1 MAGGM
6 AGSGMV
12 GDLVAAQSS
21 CGQPCTGVGHQAHRQ
36 VFLRQVQLR
45 PLSPAGKHRAWLNG
59 QVIDREMRGLTADG
73 LVQLVVPV
81 LKGLTRQV
89 LNQIKTPALQ
99 IPVLMGR
106 MHPAAGLQQISPSM
120 TPAEVD
126 QNSII
131 KTLATQADAVHPRSK
146 HRHEL
151 GLIKAGGIHLKGDFR
166 TRLQTELSTQG
177 RQQFGDLIRC
187 QQGGSATTDVDRRQG
202 RTACGGGD
210 LAMKQPQVILNGAA
224 AGALPCVHAIPQRN
238 HSEIAVVTTT
248 MAKRNVEIGAAG
260 RWWIGH
266 AANVRP
272 ELPRPEPMV
281 DLLILLLF
289 VGSGAAAGWLGIH
302 LLPEQLVN
310 PNTDAEQLRLILTAA
325 GGGAGLLAG
334 LVFKRLRVRLMQQV
348 RTMPTDLLV
357 SRAVGLI
364 LGLLVANLLLL
375 PVLLLP
381 FAGSVVLLKPL
392 LAVVSNVFFGILG
405 SNLAEVHGR
414 TLLRLLN
421 PASTEAL
428 LVADGVLTPATA
440 KILDTSVI
448 IDGRIRGMLAC
459 GLLEGQVIVAETVI
473 SEMQQLSDSTNIE
486 KRAKGRRG
494 LKLLKDLRETYGRRL
509 VINSTRYDGNGTDD
523 RLLQLA
529 DDTGGTLVTAD
540 FNLAQVASVKN
551 LKVMNLS
558 ELVIALRPEV
568 QPGDE
573 LNLKIVREGKEESQG
588 VGYLDDGTMV
598 VVNDAKPLI
607 GQRKPVVVTG
617 ALQTPTG
624 RMVFARLGTGT
635 AAAGSKGKSKGKPSK
650 ANNPKAE
657 DPR

>member
-1 MAGGM
+1 
-6 AGSGMV
+6 
-12 GDLVAAQSS
+12 
-21 CGQPCTGVGHQAHRQ
+21 
-36 VFLRQVQLR
+36 
-45 PLSPAGKHRAWLNG
+45 
-59 QVIDREMRGLTADG
+59 
-73 LVQLVVPV
+73 
-81 LKGLTRQV
+81 
-89 LNQIKTPALQ
+89 
-99 IPVLMGR
+99 
-106 MHPAAGLQQISPSM
+106 
-120 TPAEVD
+120 
-126 QNSII
+126 
-131 KTLATQADAVHPRSK
+131 
-146 HRHEL
+146 
-151 GLIKAGGIHLKGDFR
+151 
-166 TRLQTELSTQG
+166 
-177 RQQFGDLIRC
+177 
-187 QQGGSATTDVDRRQG
+187 
-202 RTACGGGD
+202 
-210 LAMKQPQVILNGAA
+210 
-224 AGALPCVHAIPQRN
+224 
-238 HSEIAVVTTT
+238 
-248 MAKRNVEIGAAG
+248 
-260 RWWIGH
+260 
-266 AANVRP
+266 
-272 ELPRPEPMV
+272 MV
-281 DLLILLLF
+281 DPLILLLF
-289 VGSGAAAGWLGIH
+289 VVSGAAAGWMGIH
-302 LLPEQLVN
+302 LLPDGLVSSTTN
-310 PNTDAEQLRLILTAA
+310 AEQLRLQLSGA
-325 GGGAGLLAG
+325 GGGIGLIAG
-334 LVFKRLRVRLMQQV
+334 LVFKKLRVRLMQQV

-381 FAGSVVLLKPL
+381 FSGGIVLLKPL

-414 TLLRLLN
+414 TLLRLFN

-459 GLLEGQVIVAETVI
+459 GLLEGQVIVAESVI
-473 SEMQQLSDSTNIE
+473 DEMQQLSDSTNIE

-509 VINSTRYDGNGTDD
+509 VINSTRYDGKGTDD

-529 DDTGGTLVTAD
+529 SDTGGTLVTAD
-540 FNLAQVASVKN
+540 FNLAQVAQVKE

-598 VVNDAKPLI
+598 VVNEAKPLI

-624 RMVFARLGTGT
+624 RMVFARLDEKDATT
-635 AAAGSKGKSKGKPSK
+635 DTKSSTKSKSQGKPAKTSNRK
-650 ANNPKAE
+650 PT
-657 DPR
+657 DPG

>member
-1 MAGGM
+1 M
-6 AGSGMV
+6 
-12 GDLVAAQSS
+12 
-21 CGQPCTGVGHQAHRQ
+21 GV
-36 VFLRQVQLR
+36 
-45 PLSPAGKHRAWLNG
+45 
-59 QVIDREMRGLTADG
+59 
-73 LVQLVVPV
+73 
-81 LKGLTRQV
+81 
-89 LNQIKTPALQ
+89 
-99 IPVLMGR
+99 
-106 MHPAAGLQQISPSM
+106 
-120 TPAEVD
+120 
-126 QNSII
+126 
-131 KTLATQADAVHPRSK
+131 
-146 HRHEL
+146 
-151 GLIKAGGIHLKGDFR
+151 
-166 TRLQTELSTQG
+166 
-177 RQQFGDLIRC
+177 
-187 QQGGSATTDVDRRQG
+187 
-202 RTACGGGD
+202 
-210 LAMKQPQVILNGAA
+210 
-224 AGALPCVHAIPQRN
+224 
-238 HSEIAVVTTT
+238 
-248 MAKRNVEIGAAG
+248 
-260 RWWIGH
+260 
-266 AANVRP
+266 
-272 ELPRPEPMV
+272 
-281 DLLILLLF
+281 
-289 VGSGAAAGWLGIH
+289 H
-302 LLPEQLVN
+302 LLPQGLVN
-310 PNTDAEQLRLILTAA
+310 ESTDVEQLRLILSGA
-325 GGGAGLLAG
+325 GGGIGVIAG
-334 LVFKRLRVRLMQQV
+334 LVFKRLRVKLMQQV

-381 FAGSVVLLKPL
+381 FAGGIVLLKPL
-392 LAVVSNVFFGILG
+392 LAVVSNVFFGVLG

-414 TLLRLLN
+414 TLLRLFN

-459 GLLEGQVIVAETVI
+459 GLLEGQVIVAESVI
-473 SEMQQLSDSTNIE
+473 GEMQQLSDSTNVE

-509 VINSTRYDGNGTDD
+509 VINSTRYDGAGTDE

-529 DDTGGTLVTAD
+529 SDTGGTLVTAD
-540 FNLAQVASVKN
+540 FNLAQVAQVKE

-598 VVNDAKPLI
+598 VVNDAKALI

-624 RMVFARLGTGT
+624 RMVFARLEKQKDR
-635 AAAGSKGKSKGKPSK
+635 SKSKTVGKPTRSSERR
-650 ANNPKAE
+650 AA

>member
-1 MAGGM
+1 
-6 AGSGMV
+6 MV
-12 GDLVAAQSS
+12 GDLVATEPGGSEVI
-21 CGQPCTGVGHQAHRQ
+21 TGERHQLRRQ
-36 VFLRQVQLR
+36 LLLRQIQLT
-45 PLSPAGKHRAWLNG
+45 PLLTALKHRAWLHR
-59 QVIDREMRGLTADG
+59 QVIHRDMGGIHGDG
-73 LVQLVVPV
+73 LRQLLLPGEA
-81 LKGLTRQV
+81 GLSRQV
-89 LNQIKTPALQ
+89 LDQIKTPGPQRALPQ
-99 IPVLMGR
+99 RLP
-106 MHPAAGLQQISPSM
+106 HPAAGIQQISAPV
-120 TPAEVD
+120 TTAEPGE
-126 QNSII
+126 NII
-131 KTLATQADAVHPRSK
+131 VKALATEADAVDPGPE
-146 HRHEL
+146 HRIQL
-151 GLIKAGGIHLKGDFR
+151 LPIKAGGIHLEGDFR
-166 TRLQTELSTQG
+166 TLLKTETDLQRLKQSLDLSG
-177 RQQFGDLIRC
+177 RQQRWG
-187 QQGGSATTDVDRRQG
+187 ATADVHRRQG
-202 RTACGGGD
+202 RTPGCSCD
-210 LAMKQPQVILNGAA
+210 LAMQQGQVIADGGASRSPVRV
-224 AGALPCVHAIPQRN
+224 GPIPQRH
-238 HSEIAVVTTT
+238 HSEIAVVTTS
-248 MAKRNVEIGAAG
+248 MAERNVEVGAAG
-260 RWWIGH
+260 RRGIGH
-266 AANVRP
+266 AAHIRI

-281 DLLILLLF
+281 DLLILMLF
-289 VGSGAAAGWLGIH
+289 VGSGGAAGWMGVH
-302 LLPEQLVN
+302 LLPAELVN
-310 PNTDAEQLRLILTAA
+310 PATDAEQLRLILTGS
-325 GGGAGLLAG
+325 GGGVGLLAG
-334 LVFKRLRVRLMQQV
+334 LVFKRLRLRLMQQV

-357 SRAVGLI
+357 SRAIGLI

-381 FAGSVVLLKPL
+381 FSGGVVLLKPL

-421 PASTEAL
+421 PASSEAL

-459 GLLEGQVIVAETVI
+459 GLLEGQVIVAESVI
-473 SEMQQLSDSTNIE
+473 DEMQQLSDSTNVE

-509 VINSTRYDGNGTDD
+509 VINSTRYDGKGTDD

-540 FNLAQVASVKN
+540 FNLAQVASVKA

-598 VVNDAKPLI
+598 VVNDARSLI

-624 RMVFARLGTGT
+624 RMVFARLETEGK
-635 AAAGSKGKSKGKPSK
+635 AKAQAKSKGQGKP
-650 ANNPKAE
+650 
-657 DPR
+657 PRTSERKPETPR